1 LSGGVDSSA
10 VVAAMAQLDPQPV
23 NTCSIGFDDPTFNE
37 TEFAQQVADRYK
49 TNHRVETVS
58 SDDFGLVDLLA
69 HLYDEPF
76 ADSSAIP
83 TYRVSQLARKH
94 VTVALSGDGGDESLG
109 GYRRYRMHMMEE
121 SMRSKLPLPLRR
133 AVFGTL
139 GRIYPKA
146 DWAPRMFRAKTTFQ
160 AMTRSSVE
168 AYFVTMG
175 FVRDPLRQSLY
186 SDSFK
191 RDLQGWHAS
200 EVFHAHAKNANTDDP
215 LALVQYLDIHTY
227 LPGDINTKVDRAS
240 MAHSLEVR
248 EPLMDHPLVEWI
260 ATLPSSLKLRG
271 QEGKYIFKKAL
282 EPMLPHDVLYRPK
295 MGFAVPL
302 ARWLRGPLREAT
314 RNALQ
319 QGAIAQTGWFDADAI
334 GTLLDQHER
343 GQLDH
348 STPLWTLLMFDAFLR
363 NSGGGSAQA

>member
-1 LSGGVDSSA
+1 
-10 VVAAMAQLDPQPV
+10 
-23 NTCSIGFDDPTFNE
+23 
-37 TEFAQQVADRYK
+37 
-49 TNHRVETVS
+49 
-58 SDDFGLVDLLA
+58 
-69 HLYDEPF
+69 
-76 ADSSAIP
+76 
-83 TYRVSQLARKH
+83 
-94 VTVALSGDGGDESLG
+94 
-109 GYRRYRMHMMEE
+109 
-121 SMRSKLPLPLRR
+121 
-133 AVFGTL
+133 
-139 GRIYPKA
+139 
-146 DWAPRMFRAKTTFQ
+146 
-160 AMTRSSVE
+160 
-168 AYFVTMG
+168 
-175 FVRDPLRQSLY
+175 
-186 SDSFK
+186 
-191 RDLQGWHAS
+191 
-200 EVFHAHAKNANTDDP
+200 
-215 LALVQYLDIHTY
+215 
-227 LPGDINTKVDRAS
+227 